1 MLNKSEANAKVTD
14 AAYESADDDG
24 ENYADLA
31 RRAMVK
37 KAEEDA
43 AAVSNGEVD
52 VATVKKVAEES
63 KDKVEQQA
71 AAAAANKNVVEDDRK
86 VPMICGDG
94 EGAKQRVQQALAK
107 VEAKKVEFKNVAVT
121 PPTTGGE
128 DSGTSSGSRESGRR
142 RSRERDSDRDRRD
155 RRDRRRRA
163 MSRSHSIPRVKKA
176 WYQQSQR
183 SNWY

>member
-63 KDKVEQQA
+63 KDKVEQQ

-155 RRDRRRRA
+155 RRDRKRRA
-163 MSRSHSIPRVKKA
+163 MSRSRSIPRVKKA